1 MKNSSLRFEYLAQ
14 RIGKSSDSSGENG
27 FEYSYTFKLLAKV
40 NSFIYTKVSIFTSSY
55 YSPMF
60 WNDS

>member
-27 FEYSYTFKLLAKV
+27 FEYSYTFKLLAKI
-40 NSFIYTKVSIFTSSY
+40 NLFTHVSRFTSSY

>member
-27 FEYSYTFKLLAKV
+27 FEYSYTFKLLAKINICICIHV
-40 NSFIYTKVSIFTSSY
+40 YRQVGI
-55 YSPMF
+55 
-60 WNDS
+60 

>member
-27 FEYSYTFKLLAKV
+27 FEYSYTFKLLAKIDL
-40 NSFIYTKVSIFTSSY
+40 FK
-55 YSPMF
+55 
-60 WNDS
+60 